1 MAKTKTVVTLK
12 DGTTTEL
19 SNLSSAEI
27 KELVKLV
34 KKKRKVVGDDASISS
49 DSVDDLPLINK
60 KQKTSS
66 SSGKQESESKSKKVE
81 STSKISSAEK
91 KSKTSG
97 VVSKKT
103 TVSVKD
109 AKKTSTSNPTI
120 QNKTCRESAKKSS
133 TLSKKKEKSGNVA
146 MGNKH
151 NGDSPMGSKQ
161 SSKSQSKKATIS
173 LLDDSDD
180 EKKKTTGSRKI
191 PRKKTLLKNSPS
203 QKSICGTVSAQ
214 PDTPHP
220 HSLNDDHTQSPSSM
234 SNGSGRSCHTEVAEF
249 SEESLSDGQKMSF
262 PSQTGRHKNTS
273 FESIIT
279 NMSND
284 KGMNDTYFEVSRI

>member
-1 MAKTKTVVTLK
+1 MAKTKTVVKLK

-34 KKKRKVVGDDASISS
+34 KKKRKVVGDDGSISS

-66 SSGKQESESKSKKVE
+66 SSGKHESGSKSKKVE
-81 STSKISSAEK
+81 STSKVSSAEK
-91 KSKTSG
+91 KSKSS
-97 VVSKKT
+97 VVARKT

-109 AKKTSTSNPTI
+109 AKTTSTSNPTI

-133 TLSKKKEKSGNVA
+133 TLSKKKDNSGNVA

-173 LLDDSDD
+173 LLDSDD
-180 EKKKTTGSRKI
+180 EKKTTGSRKI

-262 PSQTGRHKNTS
+262 PSQTGRHNNTS

-279 NMSND
+279 NLSND

>member
-1 MAKTKTVVTLK
+1 MAKTKTVVKNK

-66 SSGKQESESKSKKVE
+66 SSSSSKAVSASKSKKVE

-180 EKKKTTGSRKI
+180 EKKKPERVMTRYSPGRPAPGSEGKPEI
-191 PRKKTLLKNSPS
+191 SIETVLPAWMADVKAWLPADQLPS
-203 QKSICGTVSAQ
+203 QWSQDIKKNLRWFAIDKFCRTCW
-214 PDTPHP
+214 PCC
-220 HSLNDDHTQSPSSM
+220 L
-234 SNGSGRSCHTEVAEF
+234 VAA
-249 SEESLSDGQKMSF
+249 
-262 PSQTGRHKNTS
+262 
-273 FESIIT
+273 
-279 NMSND
+279 
-284 KGMNDTYFEVSRI
+284 V